1 MVHFFYNIFAC
12 SKNTHYIINKFLLS
26 GFLLGGLFINAQ
38 TINETYAKTKKDGK
52 IGINTDVPTRTLTI
66 KNSNDNTGR
75 PPLRLVNT
83 PKYDANVNGAM
94 DADLGGN
101 TQSSTSYLDY
111 RPLVVDNV
119 GDVYRGAPITNSTSL
134 ISLTIENVDGD
145 KVTAFDTGID
155 YDKFTVT
162 VISHYFVLP
171 KLTGKVTMLT
181 SEDIAP
187 SRKDNNNKYF
197 SRIGTPLITAT
208 GTSGGNWTIAADY
221 QNMTVEGFVQN
232 SDTGPTEKANGTW
245 VLTLSVAPRKT
256 TNHIELYRN
265 LGGSASG
272 QGDTAYRQKLND
284 FLDKM
289 SQN

>member
-1 MVHFFYNIFAC
+1 M
-12 SKNTHYIINKFLLS
+12 INKFLLS

-66 KNSNDNTGR
+66 KNSDNNTGR

-101 TQSSTSYLDY
+101 RQSNNSYFDY

-119 GDVYRGAPITNSTSL
+119 GDVYRGFPITNNTSF
-134 ISLTIENVDGD
+134 ITLTVKNVSGD
-145 KVTAFDTGID
+145 YIQEFDTGID
-155 YDKFTVT
+155 YDKYTVT
-162 VISHYFVLP
+162 LMSYAFKLP
-171 KLTGKVTMLT
+171 SVVGKMTMLV
-181 SEDIAP
+181 SQVSAP
-187 SRKDNNNKYF
+187 SKEKGGKYY
-197 SRIGTPLITAT
+197 SRVAPPTVKLE

-221 QNMTVEGFVQN
+221 QNMTVEGFAQN

-265 LGGSASG
+265 LGGGTSG
-272 QGDTAYRQKLND
+272 QGDAAYRQKLNE